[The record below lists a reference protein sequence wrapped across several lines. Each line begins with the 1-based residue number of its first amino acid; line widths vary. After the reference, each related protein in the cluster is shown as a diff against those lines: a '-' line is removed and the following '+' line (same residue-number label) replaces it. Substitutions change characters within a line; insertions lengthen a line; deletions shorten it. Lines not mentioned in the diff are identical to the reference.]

1 MRWGGSWIPVWHHF
15 ASPTLPPSLAGFDD
29 SDASIDSRIHGAEQV
44 HVGIRVTSPG
54 PRSDC
59 GGVSEDHTQPYS
71 GQEARPSVVEGAI
84 VNTERFTVL
93 FESGLLSG
101 PFSWSWI
108 APRLEKDRYD
118 QILIDRSTPSVVD
131 AMLREQT
138 YSAVRERLRAAVDID
153 ALAAPLILV
162 GHSVGGLL
170 VQAHARYFGSI
181 VAGVVLVD
189 PSPPDQFLPGVDT
202 SYEHLRLNQAILVR
216 ALQATFGRRPSD
228 QELAGVRQLP
238 PEVTVR
244 VEALMR
250 RPRFWVDAYRESRA
264 AARYWV
270 EVGLAPLHND
280 TVTAV
285 VSSGV
290 ARVESSLQARYI
302 AGLLKRSANARELRG
317 YDATHES
324 IVFNERHSM
333 LVNDAIDWVA
343 ATHSAKTRK
352 ARVEH

>member
-1 MRWGGSWIPVWHHF
+1 M
-15 ASPTLPPSLAGFDD
+15 
-29 SDASIDSRIHGAEQV
+29 
-44 HVGIRVTSPG
+44 
-54 PRSDC
+54 
-59 GGVSEDHTQPYS
+59 
-71 GQEARPSVVEGAI
+71 
-84 VNTERFTVL
+84 
-93 FESGLLSG
+93 
-101 PFSWSWI
+101 
-108 APRLEKDRYD
+108 
-118 QILIDRSTPSVVD
+118 
-131 AMLREQT
+131 
-138 YSAVRERLRAAVDID
+138 
-153 ALAAPLILV
+153 
-162 GHSVGGLL
+162 
-170 VQAHARYFGSI
+170 
-181 VAGVVLVD
+181 
-189 PSPPDQFLPGVDT
+189 
-202 SYEHLRLNQAILVR
+202 
-216 ALQATFGRRPSD
+216 
-228 QELAGVRQLP
+228 RQLP